1 MNNKFILAILTFFI
15 LAMSASCVSA
25 EDISTTDIAIDD
37 VANANVE
44 EVTVAE
50 VDETAIAAVNTE
62 NAVAADEITG
72 QNTYTVDSSM
82 NNSEIQNVINN
93 ANAGDTIKFAAGE
106 YHDIDLSVDKT
117 LHFIGAGSGE
127 NGVYNPSED
136 TILYGIPEA
145 ETFNVA
151 AGTTTSIA
159 GTSFQ
164 NIAFV
169 FNDPDKPWN
178 GRAIQIRGGENIL
191 IENCAFDGGNAGLYL
206 QRSVANI
213 TVINNYFTGT
223 TNKSSLNPEGN
234 DEQGTKAI
242 NAMGGNGV
250 TIANNTFAGE
260 LLDGTSIA
268 SGASNILVENNKY
281 INNTYGIFFGG
292 GLVGIEIYDNY
303 FENCNKQSINLMKS
317 SSNTRIE
324 NNKFV
329 ANSGD
334 VIYLQQGNT
343 AHGAPT
349 TIGSLYIDNNEFT
362 AVAGTDPEA
371 ITAVYVESQGGPLK
385 VSDIL
390 SINNNTLQGGIDIFD
405 FYDLSWGEG
414 GNITILPEEPEE
426 PEVTDSIIVGQ
437 DINITSSIGD
447 RFEILLKDSNNK
459 ILANQSVIFT
469 IDGIDYHKTTDENGY
484 AYLNINLRGGQ
495 FKITVTYAG
504 SETTNSA
511 SAEYTINVEKN
522 RAQIIAG
529 DKLITKQGT
538 PYTVQVLDLEGKPI
552 PHAVV
557 AFHINGIT
565 YYKEANE
572 NGEASLTINLRPG
585 IYNMYISYDG
595 DSVHDWCTAGGEVTV
610 RWE

>member
-25 EDISTTDIAIDD
+25 EDVSIDE
-37 VANANVE
+37 VAAADVE
-44 EVTVAE
+44 EVAIAE
-50 VDETAIAAVNTE
+50 VDSTAIEAVNTE
-62 NAVAADEITG
+62 NAVYADEIIG

-82 NNSEIQNVINN
+82 NNSEIQNVIDN

-136 TILYGIPEA
+136 TILYGLPEA

-151 AGTTTSIA
+151 AGMTTSIA

-250 TIANNTFAGE
+250 TIANNIFAGE

-303 FENCNKQSINLMKS
+303 FENCEKQSINLMKS

-349 TIGSLYIDNNEFT
+349 TIGSLYIDNNEFI
-362 AVAGTDPEA
+362 AANGTDPEA

-385 VSDIL
+385 VADIL
-390 SINNNTLQGGIDIFD
+390 SINNNTIQGGIDVFD
-405 FYDLSWGEG
+405 FYDMAWGEG
-414 GNITILPEEPEE
+414 GNITILPEEPE
-426 PEVTDSIIVGQ
+426 VSDSIIVGE
-437 DINITSSIGD
+437 NITIISSVGD
-447 RFEILLKDSNNK
+447 RFEILLKDENNQ
-459 ILANQSVIFT
+459 ILANQNVTFT
-469 IDGIDYHKTTDENGY
+469 INGVSYNKVTDENGK
-484 AYLNINLRGGQ
+484 AGLNINLNLGKYTMTISYGGTEYVNPSEEVYEINVVQ
-495 FKITVTYAG
+495 GMTHIITEDLTVT
-504 SETTNSA
+504 
-511 SAEYTINVEKN
+511 EK
-522 RAQIIAG
+522 
-529 DKLITKQGT
+529 GT
-538 PYTVQVLDLEGKPI
+538 PYTVQVVDANGKGI
-552 PHAVV
+552 AGAVV
-557 AFHINGIT
+557 GFHINGVT
-565 YYKEANE
+565 YYKGANE
-572 NGEASLTINLRPG
+572 NGEASLNINLDNSG

-595 DSVHDWCTAGGEVTV
+595 TYQYQRCTAGGQVNV
-610 RWE
+610 QWD

>member
-25 EDISTTDIAIDD
+25 EDVTIDD
-37 VANANVE
+37 AVDANTE

-50 VDETAIAAVNTE
+50 VDDAAIAAIDTE
-62 NAVAADEITG
+62 TAVYADEIVG

-82 NNSEIQNVINN
+82 NNSAIQNVINN

-127 NGVYNPSED
+127 NGVYDPSED

-223 TNKSSLNPEGN
+223 TNKASLNPEGN
-234 DEQGTKAI
+234 DEEGTKAI

-250 TIANNTFAGE
+250 TITNNTFAGE

-268 SGASNILVENNKY
+268 SGASNILVEGNKY

-303 FENCNKQSINLMKS
+303 FENCEKQSINLMKS

-362 AVAGTDPEA
+362 AVSGTDPEA

-385 VSDIL
+385 VADIL
-390 SINNNTLQGGIDIFD
+390 SINNNTIQGGIDIFD
-405 FYDLSWGEG
+405 FYDMAWGEG
-414 GNITILPEEPEE
+414 GNITILPEEPE
-426 PEVTDSIIVGQ
+426 VTDSIIVGE
-437 DINITSSIGD
+437 NITIVSSVGD
-447 RFEILLKDSNNK
+447 KFEILLKDENNQ
-459 ILANQSVIFT
+459 ILANQNVTLT
-469 IDGIDYHKTTDENGY
+469 INGVTYYRVTDENGM
-484 AYLNINLRGGQ
+484 AALNINLNLGKYDMTVSYKGSKYNNPVEEVFEINVVQ
-495 FKITVTYAG
+495 GMTHIITEDLTVTQ
-504 SETTNSA
+504 
-511 SAEYTINVEKN
+511 K
-522 RAQIIAG
+522 
-529 DKLITKQGT
+529 GT
-538 PYTVQVLDLEGKPI
+538 PYKIQVVDANGKGI
-552 PHAVV
+552 AGAVV
-557 AFHINGIT
+557 AFHINGVT
-565 YYKEANE
+565 YYREANA
-572 NGEASLTINLRPG
+572 NGEASLNINLNNG

-595 DSVHDWCTAGGEVTV
+595 TYQYQSCTGGGEVTV
-610 RWE
+610 RWN

>member
-25 EDISTTDIAIDD
+25 EDVATDVTIDD
-37 VANANVE
+37 VADANVE

-50 VDETAIAAVNTE
+50 VDETVIAGVNTE
-62 NAVAADEITG
+62 NAVAADVITG

-151 AGTTTSIA
+151 AGMTTSIA

-268 SGASNILVENNKY
+268 SGASNILVEGNKY

-349 TIGSLYIDNNEFT
+349 TIGSLYIDNNEFI
-362 AVAGTDPEA
+362 AANGTDPEA

-385 VSDIL
+385 VADIL
-390 SINNNTLQGGIDIFD
+390 SINNNTIQGGIDVFD
-405 FYDLSWGEG
+405 FYDMAWGEG
-414 GNITILPEEPEE
+414 GNITILPEEPE
-426 PEVTDSIIVGQ
+426 VTDSVIVGSNVT
-437 DINITSSIGD
+437 IMSSIGN

-459 ILANQSVIFT
+459 ILANQNVTFT
-469 IDGIDYHKTTDENGY
+469 INGVNYVRESDENGI
-484 AYLNINLRGGQ
+484 AGLNINLNGGIYTISVAYNGTDNVNPD
-495 FKITVTYAG
+495 K
-504 SETTNSA
+504 ET
-511 SAEYTINVEKN
+511 YTINVTQSTTSIKCS
-522 RAQIIAG
+522 
-529 DKLITKQGT
+529 DVTITERGT
-538 PYTVQVLDLEGKPI
+538 KYTVQVVDAIGRAI
-552 PHAVV
+552 PNANVY
-557 AFHINGIT
+557 FHINGVT
-565 YYKEANE
+565 YSRPADE
-572 NGEASLTINLRPG
+572 NGNASININLNDG
-585 IYNMYISYDG
+585 NYAVYISYEPIG
-595 DSVHDWCTAGGEVTV
+595 YSQYESCTGGAELIV
-610 RWE
+610 RLDE